1 MRKKYNV
8 TDINL
13 DEVSFVGKGANQSA
27 HVVLM
32 KRLEKAETK
41 REMGE
46 DFPASAFAYVPDPK
60 KPSTW
65 KLRLWDS
72 MSEKETRS
80 QIGAAVAALG
90 KGFRGRKV
98 QIPSDDLSGVKAKV
112 LAAWLRVNED
122 KNRGDAPSILKSGGF
137 MKKTLEELQK
147 EFDELQKTHDKLVKT
162 NDTLQK
168 THDDLVTEHD
178 DLKKTAAKKD
188 GKIDKSGMSDEV
200 RKQFEEQETELKKQA
215 DMIAKM
221 ADDSLKISWIAK
233 AGDVLLV
240 GEAEEIGKLMKSI
253 AETSP
258 ETAESLLV
266 ILKAA
271 NARIEK
277 GNLFKEIGTGGE
289 ADTGALA
296 ELNKKAHELA
306 KSEKITFEKAFSK
319 IYKSDKVLRKQY
331 LAETRG

>member
-1 MRKKYNV
+1 MKKKYNI

-13 DEVSFVGKGANQSA
+13 EEVSFVGKGANQDA

-32 KRLEKAETK
+32 KRIEKAETK

-72 MSEKETRS
+72 IAEKETRS

-90 KGFRGRKV
+90 KGFRGQKV

-137 MKKTLEELQK
+137 MKTKEEIQK
-147 EFDELQKTHDKLVKT
+147 ELDELQKTHDELVKT
-162 NDTLQK
+162 NDELKK
-168 THDDLVTEHD
+168 THDELVTEHD
-178 DLKKTAAKKD
+178 ELKKTAVKKE
-188 GKIDKSGMSDEV
+188 GIDKSGMSDEV
-200 RKQFEEQETELKKQA
+200 KKQFEQQETELKKQA

-221 ADDSLKISWIAK
+221 ADERLEKVWIEK
-233 AGDVLLV
+233 AGTVLLV
-240 GEAEEIGKLMKSI
+240 GEAEEIGKILKSI
-253 AETSP
+253 AETEP
-258 ETAESLLV
+258 ETAESLLT

-271 NARIEK
+271 NTRIEK
-277 GNLFKEIGTGGE
+277 GNLFKEIGAGGE
-289 ADTGALA
+289 SETGALG

-306 KSEKITFEKAFSK
+306 KSESITFEKAFSK
-319 IYKSDKVLRKQY
+319 VYRTETKLVKQY
-331 LAETRG
+331 RLENKE